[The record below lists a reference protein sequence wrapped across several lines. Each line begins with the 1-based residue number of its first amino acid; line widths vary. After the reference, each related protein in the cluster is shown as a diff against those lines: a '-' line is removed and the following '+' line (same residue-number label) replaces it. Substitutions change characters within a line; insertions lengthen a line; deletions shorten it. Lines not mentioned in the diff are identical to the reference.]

1 MELHDNNEIND
12 ALPDPNKFRQQIATM
27 SSQLPAILDDFKK
40 YYVLFN
46 KNPDYPDYQQMYQN
60 VKSNLNNINSSL
72 FMLSNDVQSNTD
84 SMNKTL
90 LKTDIKIKEERKK
103 NKHLKSRLGIVEHK
117 INASSELISDYID
130 IYDTGYL
137 RNWGLFLSS
146 IAVVVIISKMY
157 KSPTAVVQPPPR

>member
-1 MELHDNNEIND
+1 MELHDTKEITD
-12 ALPDPNKFRQQIATM
+12 AFPDPNKFRQQIATM

-60 VKSNLNNINSSL
+60 VKSNLNSINSGL
-72 FMLSNDVQSNTD
+72 FMLSNEVQSNTD

-90 LKTDIKIKEERKK
+90 LKTDIKIQEERKK
-103 NKHLKSRLGIVEHK
+103 NRRLKSRLGIVEDK

-130 IYDTGYL
+130 IYDAGYL

-146 IAVVVIISKMY
+146 IAVVIIISKMY
-157 KSPTAVVQPPPR
+157 KSPAAIAQPPR